1 MYDKIKLKL
10 CAWALPSNYRWQ
22 DVVARLA
29 LSQYRGDDTG
39 GSGKWRGRKV
49 IATETYVSFEGS
61 LPKCLWGHN
70 TRTMS
75 LKDAERCIM
84 MLSEELGVP
93 MYNAEVE
100 SLEFAHKF

>member
-70 TRTMS
+70 TRGKSSVSCPLKPSDSAPLKHSTM
-75 LKDAERCIM
+75 
-84 MLSEELGVP
+84 P
-93 MYNAEVE
+93 P
-100 SLEFAHKF
+100 

>member
-49 IATETYVSFEGS
+49 IATETYVSLRAVF
-61 LPKCLWGHN
+61 L
-70 TRTMS
+70 
-75 LKDAERCIM
+75 
-84 MLSEELGVP
+84 
-93 MYNAEVE
+93 NAYGGIIHV
-100 SLEFAHKF
+100 LCH

>member
-75 LKDAERCIM
+75 LKDAWKIQCKLPPKTKRFCP
-84 MLSEELGVP
+84 LVL
-93 MYNAEVE
+93 
-100 SLEFAHKF
+100 K

>member
-49 IATETYVSFEGS
+49 I
-61 LPKCLWGHN
+61 
-70 TRTMS
+70 
-75 LKDAERCIM
+75 LKR
-84 MLSEELGVP
+84 
-93 MYNAEVE
+93 MYHLRAVFLNAYGGIIHV
-100 SLEFAHKF
+100 LCH